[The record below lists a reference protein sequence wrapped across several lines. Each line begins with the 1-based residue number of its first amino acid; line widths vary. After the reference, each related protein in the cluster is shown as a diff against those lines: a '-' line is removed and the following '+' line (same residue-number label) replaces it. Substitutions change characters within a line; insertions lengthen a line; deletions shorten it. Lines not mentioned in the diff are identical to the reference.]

1 MISFEFIRQLF
12 RDKLSELLA
21 VLSKR
26 NQWQFPKLLCTE
38 VFNISHVAW
47 MENLSFV
54 GMSVWLSGSIGHSN
68 EVILHWADQYFFGLM
83 TIRGYTITMCNQPL
97 MPAQPPS
104 LLPSVGDEMSTRQ
117 GHWQYSAAL
126 KVLQVWHR
134 AGNAS
139 QAMWTVEN
147 MMPQVAHCDGWQ
159 RNKNIPGGPVKSPT
173 FVSVSIKFHCVL
185 MAFFN

>member
-1 MISFEFIRQLF
+1 MLHEWRICLLWECQSGLVVALVTAMKLF
-12 RDKLSELLA
+12 Y
-21 VLSKR
+21 
-26 NQWQFPKLLCTE
+26 TE
-38 VFNISHVAW
+38 QINT
-47 MENLSFV
+47 
-54 GMSVWLSGSIGHSN
+54 
-68 EVILHWADQYFFGLM
+68 FFGLM

-97 MPAQPPS
+97 TPAQPPS

-185 MAFFN
+185 MVFFN